1 MSLPN
6 NTLKSQPLYNSV
18 QGEDFNLQILRLI
31 NNDKYLDKN
40 IIDLQNQLET
50 ALSHISSYEHITDS
64 NVDDTNRNKKQIENV
79 KGLVN
84 DFINQFN
91 ALKDDI
97 ILNKDRIDNFLTNY
111 TPSNSSAVVND
122 NINSL
127 VSVVSGLRPTV
138 DTNTSNITSIQ
149 TNIKNIQNT
158 IDNISANINA
168 GNTSNVDST
177 KIQADI
183 QSINTTL
190 DDMRATISNNTALL
204 DANKILFDNFK
215 TNIDNNSND
224 ISKLQA
230 NDITFESNL
239 QAIKKLVDNNAT
251 TSDVFATKQEL
262 QDTRNGIESDIAYN
276 VENTNATISN
286 IRDQMTSDKNQIY
299 DDIHKAYNDINVNKL
314 AITDLSNNVSGVV
327 TYTQGF
333 STYITTNN
341 TNVSGLTLQV
351 ETNKSDIGNLSTTVT
366 DLSNTVSSLPSGTE
380 FTNLSTTVTDLSNT
394 VSTLPSGNEF
404 TNLST
409 TVSDLS
415 NTVSTLPSG
424 TEFTNLSTTVTDLS
438 NTVSTLNNTSAI
450 KSWVDETANRA
461 FDTVY
466 SNTSGYPIT
475 VSLSYQN
482 NDNANSSNDVYF
494 YVDGVSVKH
503 IKGYGGLF
511 SYIIE
516 CDVPADSSYKI
527 TSSDG
532 TIENWV
538 ELK

>member
-314 AITDLSNNVSGVV
+314 HSGV
-327 TYTQGF
+327 
-333 STYITTNN
+333 
-341 TNVSGLTLQV
+341 
-351 ETNKSDIGNLSTTVT
+351 
-366 DLSNTVSSLPSGTE
+366 
-380 FTNLSTTVTDLSNT
+380 
-394 VSTLPSGNEF
+394 
-404 TNLST
+404 
-409 TVSDLS
+409 
-415 NTVSTLPSG
+415 
-424 TEFTNLSTTVTDLS
+424 
-438 NTVSTLNNTSAI
+438 
-450 KSWVDETANRA
+450 
-461 FDTVY
+461 
-466 SNTSGYPIT
+466 
-475 VSLSYQN
+475 
-482 NDNANSSNDVYF
+482 
-494 YVDGVSVKH
+494 
-503 IKGYGGLF
+503 
-511 SYIIE
+511 
-516 CDVPADSSYKI
+516 
-527 TSSDG
+527 
-532 TIENWV
+532 
-538 ELK
+538 